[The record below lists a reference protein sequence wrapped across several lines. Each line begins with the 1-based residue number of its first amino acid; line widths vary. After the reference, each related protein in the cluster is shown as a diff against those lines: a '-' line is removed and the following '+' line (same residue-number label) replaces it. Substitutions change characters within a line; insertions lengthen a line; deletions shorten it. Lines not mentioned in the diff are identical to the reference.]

1 MSPVR
6 GPDGPTLGDAPSDR
20 HPGGEAWRADSLARS
35 HHSRLDELRQPLADF
50 GEEKAAALCAE
61 VCRGLL
67 GDFAPALLL
76 LPPFERRRAQALVAY
91 AATLWDFARQR
102 GIDGEKLA
110 EINRFEFT
118 LDAALGGEPVG
129 QPIFLRLARENE
141 RRRLPV
147 EPLAELAA
155 AARRR
160 ATRERPAS
168 AAEVDAD
175 AERLG
180 RAMAGALLGHEPAP
194 ELAAFAGALVRV
206 GTLQRLG
213 SELAGARAPSPPPSS
228 PPTAGARRRPRSS
241 SPPPA
246 ASAGASAH
254 ACCAP
259 RVAWRTSPPWR
270 RVGTFSLLAA
280 LRLLTL
286 IEDADARLLT
296 EPPRLGVAARLGL
309 LARARWLGGR

>member
-1 MSPVR
+1 MDKP
-6 GPDGPTLGDAPSDR
+6 GPTLGDAPSDR

-50 GEEKAAALCAE
+50 DEEKAAALCAE
-61 VCRGLL
+61 VCRSLL

-102 GIDGEKLA
+102 GIEGEKLA

-118 LDAALGGEPVG
+118 LEAALAGEAVG
-129 QPIFLRLARENE
+129 QPIFLRLAREHE
-141 RRRLPV
+141 RRRLPA

-160 ATRERPAS
+160 ATRERTASPAE
-168 AAEVDAD
+168 ADAD

-180 RAMAGALLGHEPAP
+180 RALAGALLGNDPTP
-194 ELAAFAGALVRV
+194 ELTAFAGALVRV

-213 SELAGARAPSPPPSS
+213 SELAGGRAPLPFSELPSDGWTTTPPERLL
-228 PPTAGARRRPRSS
+228 AAARRECERLRPRLLR
-241 SPPPA
+241 
-246 ASAGASAH
+246 
-254 ACCAP
+254 AP
-259 RVAWRTSPPWR
+259 RGMARLPAPWR
-270 RVGTFSLLAA
+270 RVATFSLLAA
-280 LRLLTL
+280 LRLLAL